1 LRRHRNRR
9 RPHSRGFRRRILRF
23 FFRLSRSFRQG
34 FRFGSALN
42 LLTHFLRDVHR
53 NRTRVRLFFRN
64 AVAGQKINDRLG
76 LDLQLAGQLV
86 DSDLICVCHALRS

>member
-1 LRRHRNRR
+1 MRRRRNRR
-9 RPHSRGFRRRILRF
+9 RLHSRGFRRRILRF
-23 FFRLSRSFRQG
+23 FFRLSRRFRLC
-34 FRFGSALN
+34 FRFSDTLN
-42 LLTHFLRDVHR
+42 LLAHFLRDVHR
-53 NRTRVRLFFRN
+53 NRTRVRLLFRN